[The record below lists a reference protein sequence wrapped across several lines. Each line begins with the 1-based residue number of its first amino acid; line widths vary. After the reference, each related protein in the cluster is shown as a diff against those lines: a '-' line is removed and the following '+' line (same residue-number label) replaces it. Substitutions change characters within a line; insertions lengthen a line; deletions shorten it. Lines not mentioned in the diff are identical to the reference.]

1 MQDKNVYE
9 KLAFWVSDTVARTD
23 NFVNTAKGCAGLTRS
38 EGHWTRENAL
48 ASSLSGMYD
57 EKTIHA
63 VLVLLQPT
71 LTREYTSR
79 RYGNEF

>member
-1 MQDKNVYE
+1 MEHE
-9 KLAFWVSDTVARTD
+9 KFAFWINDLVTRTD
-23 NFVNTAKGCAGLTRS
+23 DFVEKAKGCAGLTRS

-48 ASSLSGMYD
+48 ASSLSGVYD
-57 EKTIHA
+57 EKTVRA